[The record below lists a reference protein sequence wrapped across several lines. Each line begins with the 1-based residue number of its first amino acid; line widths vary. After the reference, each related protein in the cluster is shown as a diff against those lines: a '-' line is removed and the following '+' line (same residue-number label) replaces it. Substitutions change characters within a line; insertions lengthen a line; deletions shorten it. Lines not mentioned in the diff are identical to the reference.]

1 MTETS
6 DTIRR
11 DLRQALRASLSGL
24 AIPMGAQGAPAFD
37 DPSSPAAQVLARL
50 GAADL
55 ERPIE
60 AGGLDFGLAA
70 GLIVSEELGRAACAP
85 IYGAVA
91 LAAETA
97 LPHPAALAGFEA
109 LPVGDGVRATSRSFG
124 FELTGTVM
132 IDTVEAAHALIPVLL
147 PEGAYLVNVPVSAPD
162 LHRSYSAWPR
172 MIRLNSTPLPRS
184 QVLLP
189 LTDTPQNALARARL
203 RHAAYLL
210 GLAHGAY
217 DIAVHSVAERRQF
230 DTRLIDMPVV
240 AFTLAR
246 ALVSLRATRALVD
259 RAAWVADTPDADED
273 EPMVAVMALAMAA
286 DTARSV
292 ARCAMHL
299 CGVRAITTELALHR
313 YYRLTAVECARF
325 GASAALWRQVGAR
338 RLELA
343 NGASPSVGAVRPE
356 PDTGPFDLDVAWS
369 PGLRSAL

>member
-24 AIPMGAQGAPAFD
+24 ATPMGAQGAPAFD

-50 GAADL
+50 CAADL
-55 ERPIE
+55 ERSIE
-60 AGGLDFGLAA
+60 TGGLGLGLAA

-85 IYGAVA
+85 VYGAMA
-91 LAAETA
+91 LATETA
-97 LPHPAALAGFEA
+97 LPVPAALAGFEA
-109 LPVGDGVRATSRSFG
+109 LPVGSGVRATSRSFG
-124 FELTGTVM
+124 LELTGTVM
-132 IDTVEAAHALIPVLL
+132 IDTVDAAHVLIPVAL
-147 PEGAYLVNVPVSAPD
+147 PEGAHLVSVPASAPD
-162 LHRSYSAWPR
+162 LHPLYRTWPR
-172 MIRLNSTPLPRS
+172 MIRLNSTPIPRS
-184 QVLLP
+184 QVLQP
-189 LTDTPQNALARARL
+189 LTDAPQGALARARL

-210 GLAHGAY
+210 GVAQGAY
-217 DIAVHSVAERRQF
+217 DIAVRAVAERRQF

-240 AFTLAR
+240 ASALAR
-246 ALVSLRATRALVD
+246 ALVSLRAARALID

-273 EPMVAVMALAMAA
+273 EPMVAVMALAMAG

-338 RLELA
+338 RVELA
-343 NGASPSVGAVRPE
+343 KRASTSVGAVGPE
-356 PDTGPFDLDVAWS
+356 PDEGSFDLDVAWS